1 MDPQHPLGRVV
12 SNNEERENDGSSG
25 CMNLLLI
32 HVRHLKGSDLL
43 AHRTMIMHKK
53 KRYTNIRN

>member
-25 CMNLLLI
+25 CMVDELCMMDNGCTY
-32 HVRHLKGSDLL
+32 V
-43 AHRTMIMHKK
+43 
-53 KRYTNIRN
+53 